1 MKVIA
6 LLIIL
11 SIIIATGF
19 LYAFYRAVKSG
30 QFEDLE
36 SPGMRLLDKKESKSI
51 NQN

>member
-6 LLIIL
+6 LLITL
-11 SIIIATGF
+11 SIIIAAGF

-36 SPGMRLLDKKESKSI
+36 SPAMRVLDKKQPKSV